1 MKNKKHLLYLICF
14 AFVVIFLA
22 EIIGFQSISFGSFSV
37 SILPLVFA
45 VFFGMIFAVP
55 AFRKGIFKKVYS
67 DENVQF
73 ASKKPFIHYVAINGL
88 LRRKCSPSNH

>member
-45 VFFGMIFAVP
+45 VFFGV
-55 AFRKGIFKKVYS
+55 KKS
-67 DENVQF
+67 
-73 ASKKPFIHYVAINGL
+73 S
-88 LRRKCSPSNH
+88 